1 MEEQKTPMV
10 IINEKLEKVEKKF
23 IELTSKETWEREKSY
38 AIQLFRKNP
47 TLQKANIRSTL
58 ESIINVANIG
68 LTLNP
73 ALKLAYLVPRF
84 SSQGVEVC
92 LEASYQG
99 LVKLITDTGSAK
111 NVYCHIVYKGDDFQE
126 LLGTSIEIKH
136 IPKRL
141 SKEIE
146 CVYAV
151 AILNDGTKQV
161 EVMSKWEIDEIKERS
176 ESYKAV
182 IQGKIKSCPWISDEG
197 EMSRKTVIRRLCKYL
212 PKTEQWEKL
221 AKAIKLDEVDYTIS
235 DRQFDFIE
243 QLLHSA
249 CISPE
254 EKQLIESQ
262 MNGYSSIEANEVITR
277 LKESQV
283 DPIDSGQNYSQTD
296 ISKKIKQI
304 IN

>member
-1 MEEQKTPMV
+1 METQKTPMV
-10 IINEKLEKVEKKF
+10 IINESLEKIEKKF
-23 IELTSKETWEREKSY
+23 IELTNKETWEREKSY
-38 AIQLFRKNP
+38 ALQIFRKNP
-47 TLQKANIRSTL
+47 TLQKANVRSTL
-58 ESIINVANIG
+58 EAIVNVANIG

-84 SSQGVEVC
+84 SSQGVEIC

-99 LVKLITDTGSAK
+99 LVKLITDTKSAK
-111 NVYCHIVYKGDDFQE
+111 NVYCHLVYKGDEFQE
-126 LLGTSIEIKH
+126 TLGTSVEIKH
-136 IPKRL
+136 VPKRE
-141 SKEIE
+141 SYEIVL
-146 CVYAV
+146 VYAV
-151 AILNDGTKQV
+151 AVLYDGSKQV
-161 EVMSKWEIDEIKERS
+161 EVMDVSEINEIREKS

-182 IQGKIKSCPWISDEG
+182 LSNKIKSCPWTANYG
-197 EMSRKTVIRRLCKYL
+197 EMARKTVIRRLCKYL
-212 PKTEQWEKL
+212 PKTDQWGKL
-221 AKAIKLDEVDYTIS
+221 ANAIKLDEVDYTIS
-235 DRQFDFIE
+235 DAQFDFIE

-304 IN
+304 I